1 MTDNKPIVQ
10 EKTQRNANALGLSA
24 LFALAI
30 LAAVAP
36 FSIDLYLPAFPAMTA
51 DLNTTATGV
60 QLSLTAFLI
69 GAGVGQVV
77 FGPLSDHIGRLIPL
91 HIGLLLFLAASIV
104 AVFSRNIEILVAARL
119 AQGLGGSAGMVIG
132 RAMVLDKEKGAAA
145 AKALSIMMLIGG
157 IAPVIAPLAGSF
169 LADIIGWRGLL
180 SIVAGIGVISVISTV
195 LFIRETLP
203 KTQRDQSAQTST
215 SNPMKALASRGY
227 IGNVAAFAFA
237 MAIMMSYISASPFVY
252 QNMIGL
258 GTVGYGIAFAIN
270 AIGMVVL
277 TGISAR
283 LAGRVTSFMQTLIG
297 LSISFIAILIILAIT
312 FSNAPAMWLMVPMF
326 CAIAPLGLVLGNA
339 TALALSAVPQTA
351 TGSGSAILGLVQ
363 FLLAGIVAGLV
374 GIAGEDTTVPLAL
387 TMLAAAIVA
396 LGGLMFGRN
405 SEDSTVVESTEP
417 VAESIAK

>member
-1 MTDNKPIVQ
+1 MTDNKPIVR
-10 EKTQRNANALGLSA
+10 EKTARNANTLGLSA

-36 FSIDLYLPAFPAMTA
+36 FSIDLYLPAFPAMTEE
-51 DLNTTATGV
+51 LNTTATGV
-60 QLSLTAFLI
+60 QLSLTAFLV

-77 FGPLSDHIGRLIPL
+77 FGPLSDRIGRLIPL
-91 HIGLLLFLAASIV
+91 HFGLVLFLAASIV

-119 AQGLGGSAGMVIG
+119 AQGLGGAAGMVIG
-132 RAMVLDKEKGAAA
+132 RAVVLDKEKGAAA

-157 IAPVIAPLAGSF
+157 IAPVVAPLTGSF

-180 SIVAGIGVISVISTV
+180 GIVAGIGVISMVSTL

-203 KTQRDQSAQTST
+203 KTQRAQSAQTST
-215 SNPMKALASRGY
+215 PNPIKALASRGY
-227 IGNVAAFAFA
+227 IGNVVAFAFA

-283 LAGRVTSFMQTLIG
+283 MAGRVTSFALTLIG
-297 LSISFIAILIILAIT
+297 LSISLTAIVVITVLT
-312 FSNAPAMWLMVPMF
+312 FSNAPAVWLMVPLF

-374 GIAGEDTTVPLAL
+374 GIAGEDTTVPLTL

-405 SEDSTVVESTEP
+405 SEKSTVVESTEP
-417 VAESIAK
+417 VAESIAN